1 MPSGQDERDPLGMSV
16 AACRGRLACFRWEF
30 YRSLTR
36 WSDTLFELADA
47 VLCTPGPVTSLPE
60 LFLALVHRRG
70 HGST

>member
-1 MPSGQDERDPLGMSV
+1 MSGVELSGEQVS
-16 AACRGRLACFRWEF
+16 ACRQRLDAFRREF